1 MHLMHK
7 LYVSTLPYLQNC
19 VRSVELKTTKMRFH
33 SGRGSG
39 MGCASAPRVDRY
51 SNGDEDYRRHDSSDD
66 ERYN

>member
-19 VRSVELKTTKMRFH
+19 VRSVELKTTKMRFR
-33 SGRGSG
+33 SGRSG
-39 MGCASAPRVDRY
+39 GCASAPRDNRY
-51 SNGDEDYRRHDSSDD
+51 SSDGDEDYRRHDSSDD